1 MSNTVRLA
9 VALALTA
16 VTATGALAASQ
27 HRGAYP
33 RVYSGYTNS
42 LDAAYGA
49 PQFGS
54 ALAAAPQAHWRAY
67 APAYNAYS
75 NSLDI
80 ALGAPPYAGY
90 Y

>member
-9 VALALTA
+9 VAVALTA

-27 HRGAYP
+27 HRATYP
-33 RVYSGYTNS
+33 RLYGGYAYSP
-42 LDAAYGA
+42 DVAYGA
-49 PQFGS
+49 PPSGWVYT
-54 ALAAAPQAHWRAY
+54 APQAYWRAY
-67 APAYNAYS
+67 PYS

-90 Y
+90 

>member
-9 VALALTA
+9 VAVALTA

-49 PQFGS
+49 PQRGW
-54 ALAAAPQAHWRAY
+54 AYTAPQAYWRGY

-75 NSLDI
+75 NSLDT

>member
-16 VTATGALAASQ
+16 VTATGALAASP

-33 RVYSGYTNS
+33 RVHSGYTNS

-49 PQFGS
+49 PPRGW
-54 ALAAAPQAHWRAY
+54 AYAVPQAYWGAY
-67 APAYNAYS
+67 GPAYNAYS
-75 NSLDI
+75 HSLDI